1 MEAKRINNAI
11 IYCRVSRTND
21 DKTMSLDSQEYAIK
35 HFNDDNNFGTFK
47 ILKDIGSAFN
57 KPQTDLKNILKSCKN
72 KTLIVYEANRLSR
85 NLKNFKEIWDICV
98 KNKHDIAIVN
108 INTVFNHQIS
118 SNYEILYKL
127 IKKAEDESRDMGR
140 RISRTISYKKTLQ
153 ISWGYSRDNTGKIVL
168 NKIENKITKLILL
181 LGNRGSSINDIKTLI
196 NQVGKTEGKD
206 PFEIIEYGCE
216 KEGLV
221 NVYRETTIND
231 YLPNGMS
238 SKNIEDT
245 LKIYEIRKR
254 TSRWTVKDIN
264 LVLRSKSNSVIDNI
278 ITEDDLCDDLN
289 DTTLNTNIPVN
300 TNEVVITPDESK
312 WISVWYDP
320 TIGLPPNIKIP
331 DKMVLPTIA
340 TLIYLPK

>member
-1 MEAKRINNAI
+1 M
-11 IYCRVSRTND
+11 
-21 DKTMSLDSQEYAIK
+21 
-35 HFNDDNNFGTFK
+35 
-47 ILKDIGSAFN
+47 
-57 KPQTDLKNILKSCKN
+57 
-72 KTLIVYEANRLSR
+72 
-85 NLKNFKEIWDICV
+85 
-98 KNKHDIAIVN
+98 
-108 INTVFNHQIS
+108 
-118 SNYEILYKL
+118 
-127 IKKAEDESRDMGR
+127 
-140 RISRTISYKKTLQ
+140 
-153 ISWGYSRDNTGKIVL
+153 
-168 NKIENKITKLILL
+168 
-181 LGNRGSSINDIKTLI
+181 GNRGSSINDIKTLI

-206 PFEIIEYGCE
+206 PFEIIEYGRE

-238 SKNIEDT
+238 SKNIEET

-300 TNEVVITPDESK
+300 TNEVVITQDESK
-312 WISVWYDP
+312 WVSVWYDP